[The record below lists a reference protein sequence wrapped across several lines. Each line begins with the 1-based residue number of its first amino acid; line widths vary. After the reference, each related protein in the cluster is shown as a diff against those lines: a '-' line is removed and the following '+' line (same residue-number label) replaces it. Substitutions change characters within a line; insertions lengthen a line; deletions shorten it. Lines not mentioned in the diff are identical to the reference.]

1 MSSYLPSSSSCHA
14 LQLPRT
20 EKDDRL
26 NLSVRTGSASLL
38 FKSFVFTFGGLTV
51 GLELNDSVTVEGI
64 HEVFTQ
70 NVGTNRLKKY
80 SKYLSG
86 ELFLLDIISKQWSRI
101 EILDGE
107 PQPKPRMFH
116 ELASDHDSIF
126 LFGGLCL
133 DTSKQ
138 DSNTLV
144 PCNDLWKFDLRTCA
158 WKLLHDGSGWE
169 DRALGIPEPRYCHK
183 MTNVNNLL
191 FARRKDHTGLIIA
204 GGQDLASNS
213 IHINSIYDITDDC
226 YLPLPADLRS
236 FIATTN
242 LAERDEKYGLDNFE
256 NLDAE
261 KRLLVN
267 YLNSIIVNYSEEL
280 EYQPNLLSR
289 LTPVTH
295 ERTVV
300 EESIVLYCPTSKS
313 DVSTNPLL
321 SFKVGKK
328 FSHGR
333 PLAMQK
339 KKHRRK
345 SSNVIRTVPHNLRY
359 PTGGLFGENFVIT
372 GFLPN
377 DFDISIF
384 IFNRPTGKWSRLNI
398 FCNHDYGSHRFWGG
412 FAWTSHHKVVLLGN
426 YYTSRT
432 TSSVRYFSSMITVDL
447 PVTNIL
453 ASLEMAESQAL
464 AGLDRKIDES
474 SSTSSFSNL
483 DIESSSSLSSD
494 ADDEHARGGFSLRKL
509 SNMSARSEGKGSLHN
524 ASFNEYVHYAAP
536 KAKFSKV
543 RSVLL
548 PAAITLGRNAF
559 DRYGDMISDF
569 ELISATGDRIPTT
582 MYVLIERWG
591 PYFINLLSRAYVR
604 AVNGFEM
611 DQQEDSSVTWL
622 RSSKSSEGSITSKL
636 TKSSRSSDEQMGAA
650 KPQVMAMPLKPGMV
664 EAPKF
669 RLPFQDSLGVQ
680 EPKSTPLA
688 SVDPT
693 SRSTSEGEY
702 LTDSEIL
709 TIPPQRPIPNEPIPA
724 IPPTPAS
731 FRSSRK
737 NSAEPTSPRG
747 SLIHALTTL
756 RNIPNKSPRESPF
769 ASPRGS
775 ISFES
780 QLKSALSEVPSRR
793 ALDLLPDAISES
805 SSKDH
810 PLPEPLV
817 SLVSDQTE
825 EPAELPHT
833 AALPGHALLDFQNI
847 DPLTY
852 KLEPS
857 LIPRKLYVPYGT
869 STLKAFAEYLYT
881 GQVGN
886 KWNFRPCALDCLM
899 FSRYG
904 QLPLLYDLLCEVFYG
919 IIGRKEAQVVKE
931 GRRLREMF
939 ADLFEKANYKT
950 NANFKLSLDEYEGFM
965 DTVDDGYLDIMLLKK
980 ASSISK
986 GSVSSSRKSTVQME
1000 ELSTMLEE
1008 KQKEDSDEE
1017 KPVKEAKEGSESSN
1031 SDGDTTEPDILFLD
1045 HKEKK
1050 LVIGPRSKSVFDRN
1064 QHESNTA
1071 ADVRQSDFFEEDDE
1085 LSMLTLEQLVSPDLP
1100 VPSDRV
1106 IDLIYEAASQCADV
1120 KLMLRSR
1127 NARQMAEALRA
1138 TQHDYDTLYEKLKPK
1153 FEPEHARPS
1162 VVLRPSMASTLS
1174 AGASSGMSGQLS
1186 PVRSPNSP
1194 KEPLQVMGFLSRN
1207 NLSLRLHTIK
1217 SASSLVTAGSLE
1229 MSKTPSIFKM
1239 PFKHRNERAFTVGM
1253 DPPSLVGRHKSNTS
1267 ASLWSRNE
1275 DAGDAKSILSHPAP
1289 DDVLLIFS
1297 GATTGRSIKS
1307 KRKVFSLRKA
1317 AKKPEEAV
1325 AMHKTKLALSLSSS
1339 SSKNSRSIRSFFTL
1353 KKKS

>member
-1 MSSYLPSSSSCHA
+1 M
-14 LQLPRT
+14 
-20 EKDDRL
+20 
-26 NLSVRTGSASLL
+26 
-38 FKSFVFTFGGLTV
+38 

-70 NVGTNRLKKY
+70 SVGTNRLKKY

-86 ELFLLDIISKQWSRI
+86 ELFLLDIISKQWSRM
-101 EILDGE
+101 EIPEGA

-133 DTSKQ
+133 DSLKQ
-138 DSNTLV
+138 ESNTLV

-169 DRALGIPEPRYCHK
+169 DRTLGIPEPRYCHK

-204 GGQDLASNS
+204 GGQDLTSNN
-213 IHINSIYDITDDC
+213 IHINSIYDITDEC

-242 LAERDEKYGLDNFE
+242 LAEKDEKYGLDNFG

-267 YLNSIIVNYSEEL
+267 YLNSIIVSYSEEL
-280 EYQPNLLSR
+280 EYQPNPLSR

-295 ERTVV
+295 ERTVT
-300 EESIVLYCPTSKS
+300 EESIVLYCPTTK
-313 DVSTNPLL
+313 DDTNTNPLL

-339 KKHRRK
+339 KKHRRR

-453 ASLEMAESQAL
+453 ASLEMAESHAL
-464 AGLDRKIDES
+464 AGLDKKIDES
-474 SSTSSFSNL
+474 ASTSSSSNL
-483 DIESSSSLSSD
+483 DIDSSSTLSSD
-494 ADDEHARGGFSLRKL
+494 IDDEHSRSGFPLRKL

-524 ASFNEYVHYAAP
+524 TSFNEYVHYAAP

-582 MYVLIERWG
+582 LYVLIERWG

-611 DQQEDSSVTWL
+611 DQQADSSVTWL
-622 RSSKSSEGSITSKL
+622 RSSKSSEGSVTSKL
-636 TKSSRSSDEQMGAA
+636 TKSSHSSDDLLGAI
-650 KPQVMAMPLKPGMV
+650 KPQVMVKPLRPGMV

-669 RLPFQDSLGVQ
+669 RLPFQDNLGVQ

-737 NSAEPTSPRG
+737 NSAEATSPRG

-769 ASPRGS
+769 TSPRGS
-775 ISFES
+775 VSFES

-793 ALDLLPDAISES
+793 ALDLLPDALSES
-805 SSKDH
+805 SSKDRF
-810 PLPEPLV
+810 LQEPLV
-817 SLVSDQTE
+817 SQLPDQTE
-825 EPAELPHT
+825 DLVDEHHPAFQ
-833 AALPGHALLDFQNI
+833 AGHALLDFQNI

-931 GRRLREMF
+931 GRRLREKF

-950 NANFKLSLDEYEGFM
+950 SANFKLSLDEYEGFM

-986 GSVSSSRKSTVQME
+986 SSVSSSRKSTVQME
-1000 ELSTMLEE
+1000 ELGTMLEE
-1008 KQKEDSDEE
+1008 KPKELSDEE
-1017 KPVKEAKEGSESSN
+1017 VSVIKEAKAESESSN

-1050 LVIGPRSKSVFDRN
+1050 LVIGPRSKSVFDRH
-1064 QHESNTA
+1064 QHENSTA
-1071 ADVRQSDFFEEDDE
+1071 ADVGQSDFFEEDDE
-1085 LSMLTLEQLVSPDLP
+1085 LSILTLEQLVSPDLP

-1127 NARQMAEALRA
+1127 NARQMSEALRA
-1138 TQHDYDTLYEKLKPK
+1138 TQYDYDVLFEKLKPK
-1153 FEPEHARPS
+1153 FESDHARPS
-1162 VVLRPSMASTLS
+1162 AVLRPSMASTLS
-1174 AGASSGMSGQLS
+1174 GGAASSGSGQLS
-1186 PVRSPNSP
+1186 PARSPNPS
-1194 KEPLQVMGFLSRN
+1194 KDTLQVMGFLSRN
-1207 NLSLRLHTIK
+1207 NLSLRLQTIK
-1217 SASSLVTAGSLE
+1217 SASSLMTAGSLE
-1229 MSKTPSIFKM
+1229 MTKTPSSVFKM
-1239 PFKHRNERAFTVGM
+1239 PFKHRNERASTVGVES
-1253 DPPSLVGRHKSNTS
+1253 PSISGRQKSSTS
-1267 ASLWSRNE
+1267 ASILGGTD
-1275 DAGDAKSILSHPAP
+1275 DADTRSILSHTAP

-1297 GATTGRSIKS
+1297 GATSGRSIKS
-1307 KRKVFSLRKA
+1307 KRKIFPLRKA
-1317 AKKPEEAV
+1317 TKKPEEAV

-1353 KKKS
+1353 RKKT